1 MLFLDLFLIT
11 IIQGGSRMHTVG
23 IPVLGTVAWA
33 AGAQGGGGLQR
44 WGGFITLIAIFVIFY
59 LLLIL
64 PQQKR
69 QKQHKKM
76 IEALKKGDEVVTMGG
91 IHGTIV
97 QLDDATLTL
106 RIDKEKDIKI
116 KLNRGAVS
124 SVKGKKDRS

>member
-1 MLFLDLFLIT
+1 MYL
-11 IIQGGSRMHTVG
+11 
-23 IPVLGTVAWA
+23 LGLNFFSSVAWA
-33 AGAQGGGGLQR
+33 AGGQAPGGLQR
-44 WGGFITLIAIFVIFY
+44 WGGFITLILIFVIFY

-97 QLDDATLTL
+97 QLDENTVVL
-106 RIDKEKDIKI
+106 RVDKEKDIKI
-116 KLNRGAVS
+116 RVNKAAIAA
-124 SVKGKKDRS
+124 VKGKKD